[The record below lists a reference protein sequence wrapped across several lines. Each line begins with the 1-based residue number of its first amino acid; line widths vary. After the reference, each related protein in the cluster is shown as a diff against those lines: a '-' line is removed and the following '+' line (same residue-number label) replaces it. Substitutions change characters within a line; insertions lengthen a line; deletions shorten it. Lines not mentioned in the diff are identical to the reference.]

1 MELSREEI
9 EKIAQASAQK
19 VLEGLH
25 RYSVRYKE
33 PQSIGEGLQDSMVEE
48 RTAADWYRRRGMDA
62 RLKGDEVTADMYEH
76 VAREEGQHYQ
86 KFKERGDEFA
96 SVLASVKV
104 S

>member
-1 MELSREEI
+1 MELSREEV
-9 EKIAQASAQK
+9 EKIALESAQK

-25 RYSVRYKE
+25 RYAVNYRE
-33 PQSIGEGLQDSMVEE
+33 PKSIGEGLQDSMVEE

-62 RLKGDEVTADMYEH
+62 RLKGDETTADLYEH

-86 KFKERGDEFA
+86 EFKERADEFA